1 MTTLRTIP
9 FGRPWITAEDQQ
21 AVLAVLQSPVLT
33 HGPQGQQ
40 FETDF
45 AHFLGEEC
53 YCITV
58 SSCMAALHLA
68 YLQMGIGAG
77 DEVIVPA
84 QTHTATA
91 HAVEWVGARPVF
103 VDCELSTGNL
113 DVTQIE
119 SALTPRTKALSLVH
133 FLGVPCDM
141 DAILALAARYG
152 LKVVED
158 CAIALGTRYRGRHVG
173 LFGEVGC
180 FSFYPV
186 KHITAG
192 EGGMVVTRSPEVAEK
207 ISRLRAFGVDR
218 SHGERTRP
226 GQYDVVTLGL
236 NYRMSELQA
245 ALGRSQLRRAPEI
258 LAARRVNFTRLKSL
272 LTPVQD
278 VAVLDVTDAHSLH
291 SHYCLSVLL
300 KGQLAEQRDAL
311 ADALKQAGIGTSVYY
326 PQPVP
331 RMTYYRRKYGYCAE
345 AYPHAEAISDQ
356 SIALPV
362 GPHLIPE
369 DIDYIATCFQQ
380 AAKEIVS

>member
-1 MTTLRTIP
+1 
-9 FGRPWITAEDQQ
+9 
-21 AVLAVLQSPVLT
+21 
-33 HGPQGQQ
+33 
-40 FETDF
+40 
-45 AHFLGEEC
+45 
-53 YCITV
+53 
-58 SSCMAALHLA
+58 
-68 YLQMGIGAG
+68 
-77 DEVIVPA
+77 
-84 QTHTATA
+84 
-91 HAVEWVGARPVF
+91 VF